1 MSSRLG
7 FVVVVAIVLAG
18 CVDTS
23 SNTDLVESG
32 PPEIAQVLLSEDQVS
47 STGGQTTPEVFAFGT
62 LPAADPSIEHAVT
75 TAAPVGQELRVIVDQ
90 LLRGNRL
97 EQILC
102 RDNVVVDPDGALS
115 PWSDVPDEATPDDIA
130 RCAVST
136 AALPQSCVGPNATC
150 ICQIPGGCGSVANG
164 APVGIVDDNADGAAD
179 TTQLKPGSV
188 RIVCGHG
195 ADRSIEVPLS
205 GQVSYYNPS
214 GNQLVPAKGGFDAL
228 GPQLHLIPANPNTLP
243 ISDSQGHPLQLVKAL
258 PTNTTCGLAFDMSVV
273 DKANLQVCAVPGGRP
288 ASCVGRLADCPQF
301 QQGCMPGDV
310 SAFSFGVDG
319 MTLSASVVDGQQN
332 VSLTQPIFV
341 TSNVPFD
348 QNNIQ
353 NITLSP
359 APSGLAISLGTPNV
373 SQIQVSFGMAGLA
386 PLTMYTLTV
395 PTTVTDSFEQP
406 PPAPLVIHFTT
417 AAM

>member
-1 MSSRLG
+1 VREGVDDLAECRADTRRVDERGHQVHVGLGGLGPNPGERRCDRGGIALALGLLQAAPLFLFHLGTDAQDRRRRL
-7 FVVVVAIVLAG
+7 VAALE
-18 CVDTS
+18 
-23 SNTDLVESG
+23 ESG
-32 PPEIAQVLLSEDQVS
+32 D
-47 STGGQTTPEVFAFGT
+47 
-62 LPAADPSIEHAVT
+62 
-75 TAAPVGQELRVIVDQ
+75 
-90 LLRGNRL
+90 
-97 EQILC
+97 
-102 RDNVVVDPDGALS
+102 
-115 PWSDVPDEATPDDIA
+115 
-130 RCAVST
+130 
-136 AALPQSCVGPNATC
+136 
-150 ICQIPGGCGSVANG
+150 
-164 APVGIVDDNADGAAD
+164 AD